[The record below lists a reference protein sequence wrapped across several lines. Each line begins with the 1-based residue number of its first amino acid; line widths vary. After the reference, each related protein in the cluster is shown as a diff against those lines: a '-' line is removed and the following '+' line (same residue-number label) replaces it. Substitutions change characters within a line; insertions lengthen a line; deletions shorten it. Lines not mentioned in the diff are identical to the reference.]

1 MTRQHRTYVRYSL
14 NFKHHVIR
22 DIEDGVFNISEASRH
37 YELGSGTI
45 QKWLRN
51 FGKNHLLSKKI
62 IVQTVQEKDHQ
73 KAMEQEIKKLKEAL
87 AEAYMEKRILES
99 LIDKANQTYNT
110 DLKKNFGDQSSK
122 TSPPNSQ

>member
-1 MTRQHRTYVRYSL
+1 MTRQERTYVRYSL
-14 NFKHHVIR
+14 SFKHHVIR
-22 DIEDGVFNISEASRH
+22 DIEQGVFNISEASRH

-62 IVQTVQEKDHQ
+62 IIQTVQEKDHQ

-87 AEAYMEKRILES
+87 AEAYMEKRILEG
-99 LIDKANQTYNT
+99 LIDEANKAYNT

-122 TSPPNSQ
+122 PSAPGSQ

>member
-1 MTRQHRTYVRYSL
+1 MTRQDRTYVRYSL
-14 NFKHHVIR
+14 SFKHHVIR
-22 DIEDGVFNISEASRH
+22 DIEQGVFNISEASKH

-62 IVQTVQEKDHQ
+62 IIQTVEEKDHQ

-87 AEAYMEKRILES
+87 AEAYMEKRILEG
-99 LIDKANQTYNT
+99 LINEANKAYNT

-122 TSPPNSQ
+122 ASATGSQ